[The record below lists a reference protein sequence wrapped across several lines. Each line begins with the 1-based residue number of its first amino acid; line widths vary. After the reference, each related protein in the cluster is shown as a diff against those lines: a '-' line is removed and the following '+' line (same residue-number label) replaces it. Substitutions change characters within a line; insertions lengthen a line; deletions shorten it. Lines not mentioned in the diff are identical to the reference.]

1 MKAVRGG
8 TVVDPEAAGAGV
20 KVATVLWEGD
30 GILEAREPRDTGGA
44 DEVLDAEG
52 CIVLPGFVCA
62 STELSRALLPGLPP
76 RAGEEEEARLRR
88 YLDALGP
95 EGLAAAVRAAA
106 VDAVRAGVTV
116 VFDVWRGAWVDGALD
131 VIARALE
138 EVGLRGV
145 LGADV
150 SERRGVE
157 AARAAIRENVRFH
170 RSVETGGRFRG
181 AMAVCDPDALEAV
194 LLEAASEARRAEMPS
209 HVVFGGTAESR
220 RRLLERGML
229 RTGSLAVVA
238 SSMDEEE
245 RALLRDLRIWTA
257 TRPRAD
263 AARALPPPPL
273 RGLHT
278 RTALG
283 GWGANADVLAERDA
297 IVQARRGLDPEFGP
311 ATAWGFLAHGWD
323 LAADTFDEPFGR
335 YNRGAPADFVVLE
348 PALHAPVTAATLRE
362 HLAHLDARRVRHV
375 VAAGE
380 VVVRDRRCVRVDE
393 SAVRSEAR
401 DAVRQVWTTAALPP
415 A

>member
-1 MKAVRGG
+1 MKALRGG

-20 KVATVLWEGD
+20 KVASVLWDGD
-30 GILEAREPRDTGGA
+30 GIVEAREPLDTGGA

-62 STELSRALLPGLPP
+62 STELARSLLPGLPP
-76 RAGEEEEARLRR
+76 RAGEGEDERLRR

-95 EGLAAAVRAAA
+95 DGLATAVRAAA
-106 VDAVRAGVTV
+106 VEAVRAGVTV
-116 VFDVWRGAWVDGALD
+116 VFDVWRGSWVDGALD

-150 SERRGVE
+150 SEARGVD
-157 AARAAIRENVRFH
+157 AARAAVRENVRFH
-170 RSVETGGRFRG
+170 KRVETGNRFRG
-181 AMAVCDPDALEAV
+181 AMAVNDPDTLEAV
-194 LLEAASEARRAEMPS
+194 LLEAASEARKAEMPS

-229 RTGSLAVVA
+229 RPGSLAVVA
-238 SSMDEEE
+238 SAMDDEE
-245 RALLRDLRIWTA
+245 RALLRDLHVWTA
-257 TRPRAD
+257 TRARAD
-263 AARALPPPPL
+263 AARAVPPPPL

-283 GWGANADVLAERDA
+283 GGGPDADVLAERDA
-297 IVQARRGLDPEFGP
+297 LVHARRGADPEFSA

-323 LAADTFDEPFGR
+323 LAAETFDEPFGR

-348 PALHAPVTAATLRE
+348 PALHAPVTAGTLRE
-362 HLAHLDARRVRHV
+362 HLARVDGRRVRHV
-375 VAAGE
+375 VCAGE
-380 VVVRDRRCVRVDE
+380 VVVRDRACVRVDE
-393 SAVRSEAR
+393 SAIRTDAR
-401 DAVRQVWTTAALPP
+401 DVARQVWATAALPP